1 MITSLHRDLLLDIR
15 KDVKGETRNISI
27 IANTA
32 LSAFTDNPINLAVV
46 SPSSEGKT
54 YLVVQT
60 LQRFPQQYV
69 WMFRK
74 VSPKTFTRERGV
86 LAVRVINDNR
96 ETFETMIPNEFTGK
110 EMRVG
115 DYLKF
120 LRDVIN
126 DKKDNNDINLEEA
139 REALSNLEENLYTL
153 VDFRDKILVF
163 LDRPDPQLWN
173 ELLSVLSHDKEFIIT
188 SFVEGEGIKRNRKVV
203 FQGWPAVIFC
213 TSREEDFNWKDL
225 ETRFQIIEPVMKE
238 QKYKEALEH
247 NLKTEYALNI
257 EEDNSNI
264 TERLEQLIEWIRE
277 NKPKTIFPFPPERL
291 VQALTQGHVPN
302 GDLMRKLPRIVRHI
316 AMNALFNRE
325 NRILLYNGHEH
336 AIVIAYEDI
345 MSLGYLFDDIEI
357 GASFAGLGTASYEL
371 LIKVIMPLFAGDDPE
386 ESNNTVKQS
395 EIKRNYKEYLSS
407 TKHAHGSFSAATFTR
422 RMKELEERGFIKRIP
437 DEDDKRGLKVIP
449 TWSEVAE
456 GFSIMQRLKNL
467 GLKIEQGK
475 LVSPWK
481 IEDFSHLDRLEKS
494 NFMAFL
500 KNKKIVSQSPEIIEN
515 EKMTVLEIP
524 NFTRALM
531 KASGYNYIL
540 QTFVEIIFNQNKGY
554 IQTEENPNSSSILGN
569 TNIEKP
575 RIFHSETIFD
585 VPFWDKLVTFY
596 YTGPDKSIL
605 ITQEGEGISGTYE
618 INLRKEDNL
627 SIPQL
632 VAGQM
637 ERDNLGKVLS
647 ERGLPIIEQEI
658 QTTLNKE
665 DKEND
670 EKGTSSQGNNND
682 KGEGAYFL
690 NDSPDS
696 PHSPDSSEVIGQKY
710 PEWDYFKVLDNF
722 DFYPGSDKKYTYKKG
737 HIVRFSVSKAPE
749 YVQKGFLSPACPS
762 GYVWDDLEKQCVEIQ
777 GQEGHEH
784 DDN

>member
-115 DYLKF
+115 AYLKF

-277 NKPKTIFPFPPERL
+277 NRPKTIFPFPPERL
-291 VQALTQGHVPN
+291 VQALTQGHVPS
-302 GDLMRKLPRIVRHI
+302 GDLMRKIPRLVRHV
-316 AMNALFNRE
+316 AMNALFHKDE
-325 NRILLYNGHEH
+325 RIILYNGKEH

-357 GASFAGLGTASYEL
+357 GASFTGLGASSYEL
-371 LIKVIMPLFAGDDPE
+371 LAKVIVPLFSNSDLD
-386 ESNNTVKQS
+386 ESESFVKQS
-395 EIKRNYKEYLSS
+395 LIKESYKKYLDSLRYS
-407 TKHAHGSFSAATFTR
+407 KVSFSHATFTR
-422 RMKELEERGFIKRIP
+422 RMKELEQRGFLKRIP
-437 DEDDKRGLKVIP
+437 DEEDKRGLRIIP

-456 GFSIMQRLKNL
+456 GFSILGRLKNL
-467 GLKIEQGK
+467 GLKTENGK

-481 IEDFSHLDRLEKS
+481 IQDFSYLDRWEKL
-494 NFMAFL
+494 NYTAFI
-500 KNKKIVSQSPEIIEN
+500 KNKKIVSREPEIIQN

-524 NFTRALM
+524 NFTRFLM
-531 KASGYNYIL
+531 KVSGYNLLL
-540 QTFVEIIFNQNKGY
+540 QTFCEIILNQNEGNAK
-554 IQTEENPNSSSILGN
+554 TEENPSLPNISEN

-575 RIFHSETIFD
+575 RIFHSETNFN
-585 VPFWDKLVTFY
+585 VPLWDKLVTFY
-596 YTGPDKSIL
+596 YTGPDKSIF
-605 ITQEGEGISGTYE
+605 ITQEGEEISGTYE

-632 VAGQM
+632 VASHM

-658 QTTLNKE
+658 QTTLNEE

-682 KGEGAYFL
+682 KREGAYFL
-690 NDSPDS
+690 NYSPDG
-696 PHSPDSSEVIGQKY
+696 PYSPDSSEVIGQKY

-749 YVQKGFLSPACPS
+749 YVQRGFLSPACPS

-777 GQEGHEH
+777 GQEDHEH

>member
-1 MITSLHRDLLLDIR
+1 MMTSLHKDLLLDIR
-15 KDVKGETRNISI
+15 EDVKGETRNISI
-27 IANTA
+27 IANTV

-60 LQRFPQQYV
+60 LSRFPQQYI
-69 WMFRK
+69 WIYRK

-86 LAVRVINDNR
+86 LAVRIIEDNK
-96 ETFETMIPNEFTGK
+96 ETFKTKIVNEFTGK
-110 EMRVG
+110 EISVG
-115 DYLKF
+115 AYLKF
-120 LRDVIN
+120 LRDAID
-126 DKKDNNDINLEEA
+126 DKKNNDNIDPEEA
-139 REALSNLEENLYTL
+139 YEALSNLQDNLYTL
-153 VDFRDKILVF
+153 IDFRDKILVF
-163 LDRPDPQLWN
+163 LDRPDPALWN
-173 ELLSVLSHDKEFIIT
+173 ELLSVLSHDKEYIIT
-188 SFVEGEGIKRNRKVV
+188 SFVEGEGIKKNRKVV
-203 FQGWPAVIFC
+203 FQRWPAVIFC

-238 QKYKEALEH
+238 EKYREALEY
-247 NLKTEYALNI
+247 NFKTEYAINDL
-257 EEDNSNI
+257 EDNSYVPQK
-264 TERLEQLIEWIRE
+264 LEQLIEWIRQ
-277 NKPKTIFPFPPERL
+277 NKPKPILPFPPERL

-302 GDLMRKLPRIVRHI
+302 GDLMRKVPRIVRHV

-325 NRILLYNGHEH
+325 NRTLLYNGNEH

-345 MSLGYLFDDIEI
+345 MALAYLFDDIEI

-371 LIKVIMPLFAGDDPE
+371 LTKVIMPLFAGDDPE
-386 ESNNTVKQS
+386 ESNSTIKQS
-395 EIKRNYKEYLSS
+395 EIKQSYKEYLNS
-407 TKHAHGSFSAATFTR
+407 TKHAHVSFSPATFTR
-422 RMKELEERGFIKRIP
+422 RMKELEQRGLIKRVP
-437 DEDDKRGLKVIP
+437 DDNDKRGLNVIP
-449 TWSEVAE
+449 TYSEVSE
-456 GFSIMQRLKNL
+456 GFSLIQRLRDL
-467 GLKIEQGK
+467 GLRIKNKK

-481 IEDFSHLDRLEKS
+481 IQDFSYLDRLEKL
-494 NFMAFL
+494 NYAAYW
-500 KNKKIVSQSPEIIEN
+500 KNKKLVSHDPEIIEN
-515 EKMTVLEIP
+515 QKTTVLQIP
-524 NFTRALM
+524 NFTRVLM
-531 KASGYNYIL
+531 KAAGYNHIL
-540 QTFVEIIFNQNKGY
+540 QTFDETIFNQNEGNAK
-554 IQTEENPNSSSILGN
+554 TEENPSPPSTSEN

-575 RIFHSETIFD
+575 RIFHSETNFNI
-585 VPFWDKLVTFY
+585 PFWDKLVTFY

-658 QTTLNKE
+658 QTTLNEE

-682 KGEGAYFL
+682 KREGAYFL

-777 GQEGHEH
+777 GQEDHEH

>member
-1 MITSLHRDLLLDIR
+1 MITSLHSDLLLDIR

-32 LSAFTDNPINLAVV
+32 LSAFTDNTINLAVV

-60 LQRFPQQYV
+60 LQRFPQQYIWV
-69 WMFRK
+69 YRK

-115 DYLKF
+115 AYLKF

-153 VDFRDKILVF
+153 VNFRDKILVF

-277 NKPKTIFPFPPERL
+277 NRPKTIFPFPPERL
-291 VQALTQGHVPN
+291 VQALTQGRVPN

-316 AMNALFNRE
+316 AMNALFHKDDRV
-325 NRILLYNGHEH
+325 LLYNGKEH

-345 MSLGYLFDDIEI
+345 MALAYLFDDVEI

-371 LIKVIMPLFAGDDPE
+371 LTKVIMPLFTGDDPE
-386 ESNNTVKQS
+386 ESNNTIKQS
-395 EIKRNYKEYLSS
+395 EIKQSYKEYLSS
-407 TKHAHGSFSAATFTR
+407 TKHAHVSFSPATFTR
-422 RMKELEERGFIKRIP
+422 RMKELEQRGLIKRVP
-437 DEDDKRGLKVIP
+437 DDNDKRGLNVIP
-449 TWSEVAE
+449 TYSEVSE
-456 GFSIMQRLKNL
+456 GFSLIQRLRDL
-467 GLKIEQGK
+467 GL
-475 LVSPWK
+475 
-481 IEDFSHLDRLEKS
+481 RT
-494 NFMAFL
+494 
-500 KNKKIVSQSPEIIEN
+500 KNKKIVSPWKIQDFSYLDHLEKLNFTAYWKNKKLVSHDPEIIEN
-515 EKMTVLEIP
+515 QKMTVLETS
-524 NFTRALM
+524 NFTRILM
-531 KASGYNYIL
+531 KASGYN
-540 QTFVEIIFNQNKGY
+540 
-554 IQTEENPNSSSILGN
+554 SILRTFCETIFDQNEGN
-569 TNIEKP
+569 AKTEGNSNSPSISENANIEKP
-575 RIFHSETIFD
+575 RIYTGETNFNI
-585 VPFWDKLVTFY
+585 PLWDKFVTFY
-596 YTGPDKSIL
+596 YIGPDKNIF
-605 ITQEGEGISGTYE
+605 ITQEGEEISGTYE
-618 INLRKEDNL
+618 ISLRGEDIL
-627 SIPQL
+627 SIPKS
-632 VAGQM
+632 VAEIM
-637 ERDNLGKVLS
+637 IADNMGKILG
-647 ERGLPIIEQEI
+647 GM
-658 QTTLNKE
+658 
-665 DKEND
+665 
-670 EKGTSSQGNNND
+670 
-682 KGEGAYFL
+682 
-690 NDSPDS
+690 
-696 PHSPDSSEVIGQKY
+696 
-710 PEWDYFKVLDNF
+710 
-722 DFYPGSDKKYTYKKG
+722 
-737 HIVRFSVSKAPE
+737 
-749 YVQKGFLSPACPS
+749 
-762 GYVWDDLEKQCVEIQ
+762 
-777 GQEGHEH
+777 
-784 DDN
+784 